1 MITREVTQET
11 ERQFKQPPGTVDDRM
26 IELYDELRSLAAKYL
41 RREFRQLMR
50 WSGASI
56 TEKTERTT
64 RRNGTIVG
72 YHFSPVI
79 V

>member
-1 MITREVTQET
+1 MTQET
-11 ERQFKQPPGTVDDRM
+11 KLHFTQYAGTVDDLM